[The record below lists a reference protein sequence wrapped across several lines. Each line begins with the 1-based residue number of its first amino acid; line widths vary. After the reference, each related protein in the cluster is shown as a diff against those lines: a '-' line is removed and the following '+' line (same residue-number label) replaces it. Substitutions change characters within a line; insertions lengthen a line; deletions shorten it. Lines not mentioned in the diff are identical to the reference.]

1 MIDGSNC
8 TQEAVFPLFTC
19 QNIVFP
25 SPFRSFVSLTLGT
38 QRNDKAKCVAL
49 RQSNGNQREL
59 TVENL
64 PRAMNARKFN
74 R

>member
-25 SPFRSFVSLTLGT
+25 APFRSFVSFTPST
-38 QRNDKAKCVAL
+38 QRNDKAKCVAP
-49 RQSNGNQREL
+49 RQSNGHQREL
-59 TVENL
+59 AVENL
-64 PRAMNARKFN
+64 PQTMNTRKFN